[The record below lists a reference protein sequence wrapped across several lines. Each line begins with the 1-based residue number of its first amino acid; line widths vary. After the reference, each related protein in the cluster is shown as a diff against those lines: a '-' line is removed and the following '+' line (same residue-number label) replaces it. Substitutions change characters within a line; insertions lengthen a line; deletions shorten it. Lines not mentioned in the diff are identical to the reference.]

1 MALITYKCIPLQ
13 PNIIHSY
20 LLMRSPL
27 FAADNLT
34 LIVMLWTHAL

>member
-1 MALITYKCIPLQ
+1 MALIMYKYTPLQ

-20 LLMRSPL
+20 LLMQSPL

-34 LIVMLWTHAL
+34 LIVMLRTHAL